1 MLVKGG
7 NTAPV
12 MKGMAICFVVVMNT
26 ALAAAQ
32 VGRLIGVS
40 KRSIFSPVSQE
51 MALAG
56 EIYPPNQQEGR
67 AMERRYQ
74 LDGPKEATSNKRYR
88 LPDPEESLRYTPGNQ

>member
-1 MLVKGG
+1 MRGIFTFLVLVLS
-7 NTAPV
+7 TAV
-12 MKGMAICFVVVMNT
+12 
-26 ALAAAQ
+26 AAAE
-32 VGRLIGVS
+32 VRRLIGGTKGSTFFPMS
-40 KRSIFSPVSQE
+40 KE

-88 LPDPEESLRYTPGNQ
+88 LPDPEEILRYTPGNQ